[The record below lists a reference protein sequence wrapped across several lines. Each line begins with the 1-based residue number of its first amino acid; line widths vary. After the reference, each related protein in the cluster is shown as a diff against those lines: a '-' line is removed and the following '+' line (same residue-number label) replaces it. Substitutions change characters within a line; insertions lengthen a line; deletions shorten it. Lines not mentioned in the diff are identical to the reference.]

1 MALEL
6 LQAGIQP
13 LGQFD
18 GYDNIVTTVKGG
30 EVGTIVPVEV
40 GQDKSAKDA
49 DGTDGYVDT
58 AGIGRTRPAV
68 TTALVTGSR
77 PLYLIDDGLQYYG
90 TMFGSV
96 LGATVGQV
104 SYGIN
109 QVPAQQLGPHT
120 ATGSGKLT
128 LWDKP
133 GTYAVTLDA
142 ADTTSSTGLVPT
154 NTTLQI
160 GDALY
165 ATSAGL
171 LTPDT
176 ASYFEDVVL
185 ARFLNFET
193 WKGGSLVTTPTF
205 LVSAVN
211 SPVGQGQPQ
220 LTQMYRAIFQWNPPI
235 G

>member
-6 LQAGIQP
+6 LQPGIQP

-18 GYDNIVTTVKGG
+18 GYDQIVTTVKGG
-30 EVGTIVPVEV
+30 EVATIIGVAV
-40 GQDKSAKDA
+40 GSDA
-49 DGTDGYVDT
+49 AAFDANGTDGYVGDP
-58 AGIGRTRPAV
+58 ATRPAV
-68 TTALVTGSR
+68 TTNLSSGDR
-77 PLYLIDDGLQYYG
+77 PLYLVDDGLQYYG
-90 TMFGSV
+90 TLFGSV
-96 LGATVGQV
+96 LGSTVGQET
-104 SYGIN
+104 YGLTDI
-109 QVPAQQLGPHT
+109 PATQLGPHT

-142 ADTTSSTGLVPT
+142 VDTTAATGLVPT

-165 ATSAGL
+165 ATTAGL

-176 ASYFEDVVL
+176 GSYFENVVV

-211 SPVGQGQPQ
+211 SPVGQGQPIR
-220 LTQMYRAIFQWNPPI
+220 TQMVRAVFQFGPPLA
-235 G
+235 